1 MKQLIYNPK
10 SILSDKT
17 GNLMMQ
23 MRRLFASILHRF
35 LPPLSKPIIVFILL
49 LFTISASADFVEVGG
64 GTSGTSYVPVYGFY
78 DYSWSRTVYLQSE
91 LGDAK
96 TIQSIAYQLYTSPSG
111 YLMPNQTIW
120 MKHTTDAT
128 ITSGAYQDPAA
139 NGFTKVYDG
148 DIDFTGTIGDWFEV
162 VFNTTNF
169 YYNGTDNLLVVWEN
183 RDGAYAS
190 GYPRWYYQS
199 TASRST
205 YKYADG
211 SFPTTSGSISS
222 YLPNTRFFY
231 TPFTEGTM
239 HGMVKNTATGAP
251 IVGAAI
257 TATETTTMMEHTW
270 MSDENGEYYFPIL
283 TGTYDLSFIKTGY
296 TAAAEAGVVVLGGD
310 TTEVPNVTMT
320 ETAYQPMFST
330 ATVNAADN
338 ACLVEW
344 GLPSGDYEI
353 VYDDGL
359 AENYIAWANASNM
372 NAVKFTPAGYPALVK
387 GGKVYV
393 GDGTYPAGGAF
404 LGIDF
409 GIAVYDDNG
418 ANGMPGTILD
428 SIAITP
434 NDYGWV
440 DFSGLNAEILEGDFY
455 IAMVQ
460 GGNYPNCAPI
470 GIDETAPQKFRSY
483 SRNAVNGDAWSVSP
497 YQDFMLRAIVE
508 GPDAGAGDF
517 ASAKTIFP
525 GKSNAMTSMNP
536 VNASYGIEGKAVYS
550 SVAGSATRGV
560 DHYYVYRVSNFDPED
575 PMDPGVETLL
585 NNNIIGLTYNDNG
598 FGALAS
604 GYYRYNVYAVY
615 ESGEVSDASV
625 SNIVGHALNYDIVV
639 EIATTDGSSPEG
651 AYVMLSGLEYPYE
664 MYQAFA
670 PASGVVVFEDV
681 WDGTYDFSVVL
692 NGFDP
697 YEMMGMT
704 IDEVMT
710 IPVMLSETKVPA
722 RGLYVDPVT
731 QVATWFPPEEFPAEE
746 WTFDAGI
753 PADFTIVN
761 GGVCAATWEA
771 STFNGGL
778 NGTQMAF
785 VNSDGA
791 GSTCGTM
798 DEQLITS
805 VVNTGGVSE
814 LYIDFDQHFQQYGAS
829 IGDVDIWDGTA
840 WQTVY
845 SISSNIGGFGAPN
858 HQHIDITA
866 YANIGMKVRFHYYQ
880 ADWSYWWAIDNVKV
894 WDGVGGKGA
903 RELSSYNVYLDAA
916 LVGSTPADVL
926 TWTYQNLTF
935 GQTYIAGVAAI
946 YSSGISEITT
956 YEFTAAFLPPPRNLE
971 GEAIGHDALLT
982 WDFPLEGGPYF
993 RLRSQQNRL
1002 NTNPMAEASPTI
1014 SDIEILSKTRAL
1026 FDLQFNYP
1034 ATGGA
1039 ASGEAGAECDGTYF
1053 YTTNW
1058 SSDDFYRY
1066 ALDGTFLAT
1075 FTISGVG
1082 SIRDLAYDGTYFY
1095 GAAANTDLFQMDFT
1109 AGAENLVSTITA
1121 AVATRGVAYNNT
1133 EDGFWANNWSTDF
1146 TLYSR
1151 TGASLSAFPV
1161 GVFGSYYGLAY
1172 DNFSPNGPFLWGFS
1186 QDGSGGMLVQY
1197 DIATGTETGLI
1208 HDVVSELGIAGDL
1221 AGGLFTQNGISDSC
1235 ATIGGTIQNQCI
1247 FGYDL
1252 TLSNGDTTQTPEFQY
1267 FKVYR
1272 NNQYLGNYG
1281 ADTSYLDIHAPTG
1294 LNEYSVTAV
1303 YYTQNAVESLEEGP
1317 ISLFIDVS
1325 GHINGNVSVDY
1336 ENYTPIEGAVVTAY
1350 KWQDNEW
1357 VFENETETDANGN
1370 YSLFAFENCY
1380 KVVCEATGFNSIDTF
1395 NICAYY
1401 LDTTYVDF
1409 ILPENPLPVNWVIAE
1424 RNFEHSQANISWSVP
1439 SNTYEIYYDNEVV
1452 SNQIC
1457 WDYGG
1462 NQNALRFSPAGYPC
1476 KVFGGRVHIGDGS
1489 YPSGNNLQPFKMFLA
1504 LADGENPGSLI
1515 DSIYIQPTNHNW
1527 IDFTFN
1533 QEVFINQGDF
1543 YLIMQQMG
1551 DYPNCTPIAIDT
1563 TSGANR
1569 SYSRNLLNGEDW
1581 QLSTYQ
1587 DFMMR
1592 AVVYSP
1598 VDGLMMLRTQ
1608 QELNAKSASTA
1619 HTHSLYHSVSRILKN
1634 QKQGKYTDRS
1644 GKNNRELEYYTIYR
1658 LNEGDE
1664 YDSSE
1669 WEMLANNLQNT
1680 EYTDL
1685 DWTTL
1690 SAGFYRYAVIT
1701 EYSYSQSAASFSNTV
1716 PRLLDVEVT
1725 VNISTSSGDSPEGA
1739 IATLHGNESSYYYLA
1754 EAPENGIT
1762 LLHEVWKDEWY
1773 TLTVSKAGY
1782 ESFIVDNIF
1791 INQDLNLDVVLNEAC
1806 LPPQEFNITMDG
1818 HATWLPPVLETE
1830 EVFFEGFEEGIIPAD
1845 WTQITDPNMNP
1856 DMWTVQTG
1864 APGGNPESAFEGEYN
1879 ASFSGSSS
1887 ITKLVT
1893 PAIDLS
1899 GAIAPELSFWFAQP
1913 ASSGQDKLSV
1923 FYKNSNSG
1931 TWQAL
1936 MAEAGDIDIWTQRTI
1951 DLPNPTATYCFAF
1964 EGTTPETG
1972 GEGIALDNVRVVQ
1985 GVEPG
1990 KDRSVEGYNLS
2001 LDGNFIGYT
2010 EELNYDFDNLVA
2022 GQTYL
2027 AGLSAVY
2034 SHCESQKIYA
2044 AFIYNDC
2051 SYFDPITDLE
2061 GIVINTDVQLSWQ
2074 PPDIEPQEYDIVY
2087 TDNTAENATAWN
2099 VVDSENALRMTPAGY
2114 PCDILSISV
2123 NIFDGTWP
2131 AGNILNP
2138 MEVLV
2143 YAGDD
2148 TGGLPGT
2155 LLGSKVVTPTGYNWV
2170 TVDMSDLGITITEGD
2185 FYAAMKQISVYPDCP
2200 PIGIDEGAGV
2210 NRSYS
2215 RTAGESWIVA
2225 SYQDF
2230 MFKAHVYG
2238 MYFGDRTL
2246 AYGEVEIPE
2255 TSSPE
2260 ALFASAPKPIKGIRQ
2275 QGKAKYTD
2283 QNGRALRNFSGY
2295 NVYRNGQKINDL
2307 MLPMS
2312 QCTYIDTPPYGGVHF
2327 YEVTTEYDEGNACP
2341 IGINIDVNSNLQ
2353 APENL
2358 YAEALGDSAHLW
2370 WNKANIILDWLY
2382 YDDGVYASSVG
2393 AGAAQFDVAVR
2404 IPVDVLATYNGFNL
2418 TTLRIYITTSG
2429 INTDYTGRVW
2439 TKEGINDPVL
2449 IAEIAID
2456 EADIVWDAWN
2466 DYELE
2471 TPLLIDA
2478 TKELWFGYYMDEPDG
2493 DFAAAGSAVA
2503 IDGLGNMIYY
2513 NSAWTTLLELAP
2525 TLDYNWMVRAKVT
2538 QSGGG
2543 KKYIEPIPYNRM
2555 YSGSEIALTEIK
2567 TDTPQKT
2574 QVLRDD
2580 RFFLGYN
2587 VFHPG
2592 DDDPLNEEPFL
2603 DTNYYE
2609 INLEAGNYNYFV
2621 TANYTQGSSVPSD
2634 TVEVQILSSGQ
2645 HFIPDWNGNPLN
2657 PMTITVN
2664 GAYLSDIPI
2673 GANDEIGIFDGD
2685 HCVGAAKLTQSI
2697 DPNDNNTFVYISCS
2711 ADDPA
2716 TTEKDGYTAGNPIIY
2731 KIWDNNAEEEQE
2743 TVFVSYPYPA
2753 FALDVFTANETA
2765 VVLLNAYDHIQQNI
2779 NLISGWNM
2787 ISWNIAPYDYN
2798 LETLLT
2804 DLIDNDQLI
2813 KIQDES
2819 GQIMQHMPWGWV
2831 NNIGDMANTEGYYL
2845 KVNDNCTL
2853 STTGSILALPYDI
2866 PLISGWNTMGW
2877 PAQNPALSIEALSEL
2892 IDDDKLVKVI
2902 DEQGNVLEQFPWGW
2916 VNNIGNLQPGE
2927 GYQIK
2932 VNQACIF
2939 TANTS
2944 SGDHLALIPEK
2955 QLPTHYQTVSTGN
2968 PLHPMTFALKNDDVL
2983 PIGSEIAVYDG
2994 ENCVGAAVVVGEYI
3008 YITASIDEDATSEI
3022 EGFSEGS
3029 VPEFRCYGAN
3039 GNIDQKLNISY
3050 LEGARVFTKRG
3061 TFIGSLKDALDLE
3074 QALPSGTNISVFPNP
3089 ARENSLL
3096 TYSLAEEAEVHI
3108 WLQNAEGKSLT
3119 NILQSKQTTGDYNQL
3134 MKLEHFAP
3142 GVYYLRIEFKQT
3154 DKTYNKSIRIIK
3166 I

>member
-1 MKQLIYNPK
+1 MKQLIHNPK

-222 YLPNTRFFY
+222 YLPNTRFY
-231 TPFTEGTM
+231 
-239 HGMVKNTATGAP
+239 
-251 IVGAAI
+251 
-257 TATETTTMMEHTW
+257 
-270 MSDENGEYYFPIL
+270 
-283 TGTYDLSFIKTGY
+283 
-296 TAAAEAGVVVLGGD
+296 
-310 TTEVPNVTMT
+310 
-320 ETAYQPMFST
+320 
-330 ATVNAADN
+330 
-338 ACLVEW
+338 
-344 GLPSGDYEI
+344 
-353 VYDDGL
+353 
-359 AENYIAWANASNM
+359 
-372 NAVKFTPAGYPALVK
+372 
-387 GGKVYV
+387 
-393 GDGTYPAGGAF
+393 
-404 LGIDF
+404 
-409 GIAVYDDNG
+409 
-418 ANGMPGTILD
+418 
-428 SIAITP
+428 
-434 NDYGWV
+434 
-440 DFSGLNAEILEGDFY
+440 
-455 IAMVQ
+455 
-460 GGNYPNCAPI
+460 
-470 GIDETAPQKFRSY
+470 
-483 SRNAVNGDAWSVSP
+483 
-497 YQDFMLRAIVE
+497 
-508 GPDAGAGDF
+508 
-517 ASAKTIFP
+517 
-525 GKSNAMTSMNP
+525 
-536 VNASYGIEGKAVYS
+536 YS
-550 SVAGSATRGV
+550 SP
-560 DHYYVYRVSNFDPED
+560 NPQ
-575 PMDPGVETLL
+575 
-585 NNNIIGLTYNDNG
+585 GL
-598 FGALAS
+598 F
-604 GYYRYNVYAVY
+604 
-615 ESGEVSDASV
+615 
-625 SNIVGHALNYDIVV
+625 
-639 EIATTDGSSPEG
+639 
-651 AYVMLSGLEYPYE
+651 
-664 MYQAFA
+664 
-670 PASGVVVFEDV
+670 
-681 WDGTYDFSVVL
+681 
-692 NGFDP
+692 
-697 YEMMGMT
+697 
-704 IDEVMT
+704 
-710 IPVMLSETKVPA
+710 
-722 RGLYVDPVT
+722 VDPAT
-731 QVATWFPPEEFPAEE
+731 QVATWFPPEIFLAQE
-746 WTFDAGI
+746 WSFDAGI
-753 PADFTIVN
+753 PANFSIIN
-761 GGVCAATWEA
+761 GGTCTATWEA
-771 STFNGGL
+771 STFSGGL

-785 VNSDGA
+785 VNSDAA
-791 GSTCGTM
+791 GSSCGTM
-798 DEQLITS
+798 DEEIITT
-805 VVNTGGVSE
+805 VINTGGVTE
-814 LYIDFDQHFQQYGAS
+814 LYIDFDQHFKQYGAS
-829 IGDVDIWDGTA
+829 IGDVDIWDGTT

-845 SISSNIGGFGAPN
+845 SISSNIGGWGAPN
-858 HQHIDITA
+858 HQHIDINA
-866 YANIGMKVRFHYYQ
+866 YANIGMKIRFHYYN
-880 ADWSYWWAIDNVKV
+880 ANWSYWWAIDNIKV
-894 WDGVGGKGA
+894 WDGLDSKGE
-903 RELSSYNVYLDAA
+903 RELSSYNVYLDSA
-916 LVGSTPADVL
+916 LIGSTPADVL
-926 TWTYQNLTF
+926 TWTYQNLNY
-935 GQTYIAGVAAI
+935 GQTYISGVAAV
-946 YSSGISEITT
+946 YSSSISEVTT

-971 GEAIGHDALLT
+971 GEVIEHDALLT
-982 WDFPLEGGPYF
+982 WEFPLEGGPYF

-1014 SDIEILSKTRAL
+1014 NDIEILSKTRAL

-1121 AVATRGVAYNNT
+1121 AVATRGVAYDNT
-1133 EDGFWANNWSTDF
+1133 EDGFWANNWSTDL

-1252 TLSNGDTTQTPEFQY
+1252 TLSNGDTTQIPEFQY
-1267 FKVYR
+1267 FKLYR

-1281 ADTSYLDIHAPTG
+1281 TDTSYLDIHAPAG

-1303 YYTQNAVESLEEGP
+1303 YYDPSVVESLEEGP

-1357 VFENETETDANGN
+1357 IFENETETDANGN

-1401 LDTTYVDF
+1401 LDTTYVNF

-1551 DYPNCTPIAIDT
+1551 NYPNCTPIAIDT

-1592 AVVYSP
+1592 ASVYSP

-1669 WEMLANNLQNT
+1669 WVMLANNLQNT

-1739 IATLHGNESSYYYLA
+1739 IATLHGNESFYYYSA

-1782 ESFIVDNIF
+1782 ESFIIDNIF

-1856 DMWTVQTG
+1856 DMWTVRN
-1864 APGGNPESAFEGEYN
+1864 GGTNNIPENAFNGSYN
-1879 ASFSGSSS
+1879 AFFYSTLAK
-1887 ITKLVT
+1887 TKLVT
-1893 PAIDLS
+1893 PAINLS
-1899 GAIAPELSFWFAQP
+1899 GAINPQLNFWLTLPSNNGLNSLSIY
-1913 ASSGQDKLSV
+1913 
-1923 FYKNSNSG
+1923 YKTSENAE
-1931 TWQAL
+1931 WQAIRTES
-1936 MAEAGDIDIWTQRTI
+1936 ANIPFWTSVCI
-1951 DLPNPTATYCFAF
+1951 NLPNPTSEYYIAF
-1964 EGTTPETG
+1964 EGNIQYPNNTQV
-1972 GEGIALDNVRVVQ
+1972 GISLDNISITESL
-1985 GVEPG
+1985 EPG

-2001 LDGNFIGYT
+2001 LDGNFIAYT
-2010 EELNYDFDNLVA
+2010 EDLNYDFNNLVA
-2022 GQTYL
+2022 GQAYL
-2027 AGLSAVY
+2027 AGLSTVY
-2034 SHCESQKIYA
+2034 SHCESQIIYA
-2044 AFIYNDC
+2044 PFVYNDC

-2061 GIVINTDVQLSWQ
+2061 GIVIAADVQLSWS
-2074 PPDIEPQEYDIVY
+2074 PPSNLTHEYTIEY

-2123 NIFDGTWP
+2123 NIYDGSWP

-2143 YAGDD
+2143 YAGDG

-2155 LLGSKVVTPTGYNWV
+2155 LLGSKVVTPTDYNWV
-2170 TVDMSDLGITITEGD
+2170 EVDMSDLGITITDGD
-2185 FYAAMKQISVYPDCP
+2185 FYAAMKQIGVYPDCP

-2230 MFKAHVYG
+2230 MFKAQVYG

-2260 ALFASAPKPIKGIRQ
+2260 ALFASAPKPIKGIKQ

-2327 YEVTTEYDEGNACP
+2327 YGVTAEYDEGNACP

-2353 APENL
+2353 APGNL

-2370 WNKANIILDWLY
+2370 WNKATILDWLY

-2393 AGAAQFDVAVR
+2393 AGAAQFDIAVR

-2418 TTLRIYITTSG
+2418 TTLRIYMSTSG

-2439 TKEGINDPVL
+2439 TKEGVNDPVL
-2449 IAEIAID
+2449 IAEITID

-2466 DYELE
+2466 DYELD

-2478 TKELWFGYYMDEPDG
+2478 TKELWFGYYIDEPNG

-2503 IDGLGNMIYY
+2503 TDGLGNMLYY
-2513 NSAWTTLLELAP
+2513 DGAWSTLLEIAP

-2538 QSGGG
+2538 QSYGG
-2543 KKYIEPIPYNRM
+2543 KKYIETIPNNRK
-2555 YSGSEIALTEIK
+2555 YSNSENSLTEIK
-2567 TDTPQKT
+2567 TDTPQET
-2574 QVLRDD
+2574 QALRDD
-2580 RFFLGYN
+2580 PSFIGYS

-2592 DDDPLNEEPFL
+2592 DDEPLNEEPFL
-2603 DTNYYE
+2603 DTNYYD
-2609 INLEAGNYNYFV
+2609 IDLEAGNYNYFV
-2621 TANYTQGSSVPSD
+2621 TANFTQGSSVPSD

-2664 GAYLSDIPI
+2664 GAYLSDIPL
-2673 GANDEIGIFDGD
+2673 GTNDEIGIFDGD

-2716 TTEKDGYTAGNPIIY
+2716 TTEIDGYTAGNPIIY
-2731 KIWDNNAEEEQE
+2731 KIWDNNTEEEQE

-2804 DLIDNDQLI
+2804 DLINNDQLI
-2813 KIQDES
+2813 KIQDEA
-2819 GQIMQHMPWGWV
+2819 GQIMQHMPWGWI
-2831 NNIGDMANTEGYYL
+2831 NNIGDMANTEGYFL

-2853 STTGSILALPYDI
+2853 STNGSILALPYDI

-3089 ARENSLL
+3089 ACENSLL
-3096 TYSLAEEAEVHI
+3096 SYSLAEEAEVHI

-3154 DKTYNKSIRIIK
+3154 DKTYKKSIRIIK